1 VANSVAETVIGAV
14 VLATAIGFVVYAG
27 QSRSMLETDQKLAG
41 IDSNDKSIKKNPD
54 GKVYVH
60 NTTPSGAKKGAVAG
74 GMLGLILAGIF
85 FPIAGIAIGAAG
97 GALIGKSIQLG
108 IDKEFVKE
116 VVEKLQPGTSA
127 LFITGER
134 GAADVAIRVMD
145 PYKGTVYHTNLDE
158 DVADQ
163 LRQALKSSE

>member
-1 VANSVAETVIGAV
+1 MTTRLIVIVFENIEDAQNALDG
-14 VLATAIGFVVYAG
+14 LKAIEQEGQIEIDDYA
-27 QSRSMLETDQKLAG
+27 
-41 IDSNDKSIKKNPD
+41 IIKKDPD

-74 GMLGLILAGIF
+74 GLLGLILAGIF

-108 IDKEFVKE
+108 IDKTFVTE
-116 VVEKLQPGTSA
+116 VVENLRPGTSA

-134 GAADVAIRVMD
+134 GAPDVAIRVMD

-163 LRQALKSSE
+163 LRQALKSAT